1 VDAAVTPRL
10 ILTRQPQHQ
19 RPDCGGSA
27 VVRCGRTSVAHALGE
42 KYVEE
47 LDI

>member
-1 VDAAVTPRL
+1 MSVYDDFEEFEADDQNTALIAQAAE
-10 ILTRQPQHQ
+10 
-19 RPDCGGSA
+19 
-27 VVRCGRTSVAHALGE
+27 ALGE